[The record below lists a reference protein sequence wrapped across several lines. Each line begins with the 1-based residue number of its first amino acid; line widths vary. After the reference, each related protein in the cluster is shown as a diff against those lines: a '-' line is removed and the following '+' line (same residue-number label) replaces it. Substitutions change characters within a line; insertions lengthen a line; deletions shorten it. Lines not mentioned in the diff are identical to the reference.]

1 MWLLVFFYSCAVEIF
16 FVRMWLQKRIVQ
28 FCTSPHPSPN
38 LLCCSEETSKSLLK
52 RSSLPSALGNSN
64 THYSSIIQDF
74 SSFLPSIPSKLS
86 SASQGRSS
94 WIRPF
99 RIPFPAGFWVR
110 FCQKEGLCKIW
121 KIRERKSHFSLVAAA
136 GRHVVRQQTGDL
148 QQISRRAPANHL
160 LWFCSQERL
169 SSGIFPYISHLPKFP
184 EGQLWL
190 FFYLRTLIL

>member
-74 SSFLPSIPSKLS
+74 SSFLPSIPFQTLFCISGQKQLNQTFQNSIS
-86 SASQGRSS
+86 SRVLGQILPKRRTVQDLEDKRKEKPFFSGGGCRQTRCQAADRRFTANFQESS
-94 WIRPF
+94 
-99 RIPFPAGFWVR
+99 
-110 FCQKEGLCKIW
+110 CK
-121 KIRERKSHFSLVAAA
+121 SPSLV
-136 GRHVVRQQTGDL
+136 L
-148 QQISRRAPANHL
+148 QSGEIIIRNISLYFPFTQIS
-160 LWFCSQERL
+160 
-169 SSGIFPYISHLPKFP
+169 
-184 EGQLWL
+184 
-190 FFYLRTLIL
+190 

>member
-1 MWLLVFFYSCAVEIF
+1 MLFWRNF
-16 FVRMWLQKRIVQ
+16 QKPAKEKFSAFSIGE
-28 FCTSPHPSPN
+28 FEH
-38 LLCCSEETSKSLLK
+38 SLFINHSRL
-52 RSSLPSALGNSN
+52 
-64 THYSSIIQDF
+64 F
-74 SSFLPSIPSKLS
+74 FLPSPSKLS

-110 FCQKEGLCKIW
+110 FCQKEGPCKIW

-136 GRHVVRQQTGDL
+136 GRHVGRQQTGDL
-148 QQISRRAPANHL
+148 QQISRRALANHL

-169 SSGIFPYISHLPKFP
+169 SAGIFPYISHLPKFP